1 MAAAMEFKREAV
13 IQYLCCEIS
22 ALAKRTKRK
31 SLIKT
36 LEYDLVIKFGGDFAV
51 RHNQPGY
58 CSDQAHTDGVA
69 GKATPQVEDQ
79 AFQASD
85 NHDVQGGSMFRRP
98 LRNVDSDALGSHF
111 LQAPVV
117 FRFFPSAAP
126 ATRARA
132 SSSARRR

>member
-1 MAAAMEFKREAV
+1 MEFKREAV
-13 IQYLCCEIS
+13 IQYFCCGIS

-36 LEYDLVIKFGGDFAV
+36 LEYDLVIRFGGDFAV

-58 CSDQAHTDGVA
+58 CSDQAHTDCVA

-85 NHDVQGGSMFRRP
+85 NYDVQGETLVRC
-98 LRNVDSDALGSHF
+98 VDVDALCLHF
-111 LQAPVV
+111 LQAPEV
-117 FRFFPSAAP
+117 FRFFPLAEPGRFSD
-126 ATRARA
+126 RHGFLQNR
-132 SSSARRR
+132 